1 MSLSVKL
8 NEPIRKTIL
17 KSLLADKFQKRSD
30 KLKAEGCDFAMDIYR
45 EAFSEADR
53 RKMKS
58 LPDGWLPE
66 AFTVSAQI
74 GGQYIYKDCPDKKPV
89 RIPHAKRNE
98 CLVNLPSS
106 HPLYD
111 RMMALNAEEKELT
124 EEKEKLTAEI
134 NAVLYS
140 VTTANKLIE
149 IWPEIS
155 KTVNAACKT
164 YVASAN
170 LPAPRIDLLNQS
182 LGLNKAA

>member
-8 NEPIRKTIL
+8 NESIRRAIL
-17 KSLLADKFQKRSD
+17 KSLLADKFEKQSA
-30 KLKAEGCDFAMDIYR
+30 KLRTESVDFAMSIYK

-53 RKMKS
+53 RKMKA

-66 AFTVSAQI
+66 TQTIQAEI
-74 GGQYIYKDCPDKKPV
+74 GGQYVHLCLAEKQYV
-89 RIPHAKRNE
+89 RIPSERRG
-98 CLVNLPSS
+98 CLLKLESS

-111 RMMALNAEEKELT
+111 RMMKLNAEEKELG
-124 EEKEKLTAEI
+124 EEKDKLIAEI
-134 NAVLYS
+134 NAVLHS

-164 YVASAN
+164 YVTSAN
-170 LPAPRIDLLNQS
+170 LPAPRIDLLNES
-182 LGLNKAA
+182 LGLKKAA